1 MSNPHGTASNC
12 PFIHRKLD
20 HVVLRCKSVK
30 TMVNW
35 YIDVLGAAPE
45 WLDRFDGTFSH
56 IRVGDSLI
64 DLISYDCAVAFAKG
78 TPATD
83 TSALDHIA
91 LWCDDFELDD
101 AKAWLAKHDVPILNS
116 GTRYGADG
124 NGFSIY
130 VNDPEGNVVELKCG

>member
-1 MSNPHGTASNC
+1 MRVQLRPLTTA
-12 PFIHRKLD
+12 L
-20 HVVLRCKSVK
+20 
-30 TMVNW
+30 MVATRG
-35 YIDVLGAAPE
+35 DPAVEAVPE
-45 WLDRFDGTFSH
+45 EATDEER
-56 IRVGDSLI
+56 
-64 DLISYDCAVAFAKG
+64 AVAFAKG

-91 LWCDDFELDD
+91 LRCDDFELDD